1 MSDQYSGKPR
11 SPDEWDAYLEEGL
24 EERIKAACAQDPGV
38 SRPKPEP
45 QQSPESREYRPENST
60 SDADPKP
67 EEPEASWVPPRGH
80 TKPKKI
86 NPPYVKHAP
95 DEESDQQ
102 EITEEEQRSL
112 AFQRAI
118 IKGSQLLDIN
128 IPPKA
133 VIIEDWCR
141 EGNIGFIFAFRGT
154 GKTWFVLHLCTSL
167 SSGTPF
173 GPWQINR
180 CWPVL
185 YVDGEMTF
193 DDDKSR
199 IMGLWKK
206 IPEQLHVLNHEVLF
220 HLEGLVI
227 NLARKE
233 DQEIIRGAC
242 LELKIK
248 ALVLDN
254 LSCLFTGVDEN
265 DAAQW
270 EKILPWLLQLRRD
283 GIATVIVHH
292 TGVDPSRMR
301 GTTKREDPVD
311 WTLRLDNCKEDYSEA
326 GTHFISK
333 FKKYR
338 DKIALDYEWRFEPSA
353 NGEVLVTFK
362 EASRGD
368 LILQWVANG
377 LTSCDDIAKEL
388 GVSKGTVSK
397 LAQKLIAE
405 GKLTKSGRD
414 YELPTV

>member
-1 MSDQYSGKPR
+1 L
-11 SPDEWDAYLEEGL
+11 DAYLQEGL
-24 EERIKAACAQDPGV
+24 EERIKAVCDRDPSAGI
-38 SRPKPEP
+38 SKLEP
-45 QQSPESREYRPENST
+45 QPSPESRQNPAENST
-60 SDADPKP
+60 PVADPKSEQP
-67 EEPEASWVPPRGH
+67 EPSRVPPGRQP
-80 TKPKKI
+80 KPKKV

-95 DEESDQQ
+95 GKESDQQ
-102 EITEEEQRSL
+102 EITEEEQRRL

-118 IKGSQLLDIN
+118 IKGNQLLDIN
-128 IPPKA
+128 FPPKA

-167 SSGTPF
+167 TSGTQF
-173 GPWQINR
+173 GPWQVNG

-199 IMGLWKK
+199 IVGLWGE

-283 GIATVIVHH
+283 GIATIIVHH
-292 TGVDPSRMR
+292 TGIDPSRMR

-326 GTHFISK
+326 GTHFISR

-338 DKIALDYEWRFEPSA
+338 GKIALDYEWRFEPSV
-353 NGEVLVTFK
+353 NGKVTVTFK

-388 GVSKGTVSK
+388 GVTKGTVSK

-405 GKLTKSGRD
+405 GKLTKSGRN
-414 YELPTV
+414 YKLPTV